1 MKKTIVALLLITG
14 LTNFSQAQDQMPPKP
29 PSVEDRIKHLNDALQ
44 KNLTITKDQQQKID
58 AIYKDFFVKMD
69 KLHVPPPPPPP
80 PADEKGKPSRA
91 EVEKICKE
99 RDDQIQKIL
108 DAGQYTK
115 YREVEKS
122 LKPPPPPVPASPV
135 KK

>member
-14 LTNFSQAQDQMPPKP
+14 FCNHSLAQDQMPPKSL
-29 PSVEDRIKHLNDALQ
+29 SVEDRIKHLNDALQ

-58 AIYKDFFVKMD
+58 LVYKDFFVKMD

-80 PADEKGKPSRA
+80 PPIDDKGKPSRA
-91 EVEKICKE
+91 EVEKIFME

-108 DAGQYTK
+108 DAGQYSK

-122 LKPPPPPVPASPV
+122 LKPPPPPAPPV

>member
-14 LTNFSQAQDQMPPKP
+14 FCNHSLAQDQMPPKP
-29 PSVEDRIKHLNDALQ
+29 PSVEDRINHLNDALQ
-44 KNLTITKDQQQKID
+44 KSITITKDQQKKID
-58 AIYKDFFVKMD
+58 AIYKDFFVQMD

-80 PADEKGKPSRA
+80 VDDKGKPSRA
-91 EVEKICKE
+91 EVEKICRE

-108 DAGQYTK
+108 DAGQYSK

-122 LKPPPPPVPASPV
+122 LKPPPPPVLASPL